1 MRNRNILWRIVL
13 LSLLFYS
20 VFSFLSISSDLE
32 EKRQTADRL
41 QAEIGR
47 QQLSNSRLRAVFEQ
61 GTDTQLEAMARE
73 RLGLVLPGEKL
84 FYFIEDREDRK

>member
-20 VFSFLSISSDLE
+20 VSAFLSVSDELRQ
-32 EKRQTADRL
+32 KRQTADSL
-41 QAEIGR
+41 QTQLAEL
-47 QQLSNSRLRAVFEQ
+47 QMSNSRLRAVFEQ

-84 FYFIEDREDRK
+84 FYFIKDREDIE